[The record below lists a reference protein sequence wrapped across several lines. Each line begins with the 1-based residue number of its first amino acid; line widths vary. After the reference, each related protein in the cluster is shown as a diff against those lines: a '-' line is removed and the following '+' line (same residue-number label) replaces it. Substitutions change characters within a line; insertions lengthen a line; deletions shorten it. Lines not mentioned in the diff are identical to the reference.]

1 VSEMLTGDCP
11 QARLLLGSPA
21 TGVSEPE
28 GTQLTALAI
37 RAHLTPGLAWRTYPF
52 FQTCPAFSHS
62 LGGTEIRARG
72 SQMGWDSTEGWISGD
87 VSGKCSV
94 WLVSPLLTEPVS
106 PGRGECREERAGNV
120 N

>member
-1 VSEMLTGDCP
+1 MSEMLTGDCP

-52 FQTCPAFSHS
+52 FQTWPAFSHS